1 MKNKPIYHDDLSKR
15 DNVNKEKAVNSYRM
29 QKLAKSSKLT
39 LGVCLGFFALTLTSV
54 TLLAMGV
61 FPLTAGI
68 ASAITCAIG
77 GTTSAVIYAKKTSN
91 YLSCIEEEEKLD
103 MAEREIENRK
113 LRQERHRQLKEERE
127 RKEKQKEA
135 CKKKP
140 KVVKLVKHH
149 SKNEEKTQFK
159 NKPTPALAT
168 SKEEQIK
175 AIKEFLDGGK

>member
-39 LGVCLGFFALTLTSV
+39 LGVCLGFFALALTSV

-68 ASAITCAIG
+68 ASAIACGIG
-77 GTTSAVIYAKKTSN
+77 GVSGATIYARKSSQ
-91 YLSCIEEEEKLD
+91 YLACIEEEEKLN

-140 KVVKLVKHH
+140 KVVRLVKHH
-149 SKNEEKTQFK
+149 SKNKQKTEFK
-159 NKPTPALAT
+159 NKPDSALAAN
-168 SKEEQIK
+168 KEEEIK